1 VTWHYQ
7 ATHRTD
13 HGEDVYEV
21 REIYPKWGEDGETL
35 WTQDAM
41 APYGETKAEL
51 AECLQM
57 MLKDVCHYD
66 VFELDGRDE

>member
-1 VTWHYQ
+1 MTWQYQ

-21 REIYPKWGEDGETL
+21 REIFPEWGERGETL

-41 APYGETKAEL
+41 APYGETKTEL
-51 AECLQM
+51 IECLRM
-57 MLKDVCHYD
+57 MIADVEHFG